1 MMDEYRTAEGEWS
14 AESIAG
20 QNMAGQEM
28 PELPGQE
35 TSGQNQS
42 DRLGIEK
49 KLLSAGKAPDDSGLL
64 RQLSTGINFI
74 TDFWKKHYLEEYIRE
89 GGSKIKFVTGR
100 SGSGK
105 THLLNYI
112 AMTAWEENYVTAAF
126 SARDI
131 WIHDFKEIYTEV
143 LRQCDLLECLRRC
156 SLQIIK
162 NLGFKPEEIPSGL
175 TFMDYLSQNDL
186 GDAITRREIR
196 LQLKSMF
203 LENPV
208 IDNNFAL
215 ACSLLTGGI
224 LGHPLLEEQNRQ
236 MLLAW
241 LEGDKSLKLSS
252 IRGLGLSPVRI
263 TKYNA
268 RHMLRSLAEVVHMA
282 GHSGLFITVDN
293 LEILLSRSSLDPIHY
308 TKLKREDTYESI
320 RQLIDDIDSMK
331 NIMFVFAFDRE
342 LLDNDS
348 AGLKTYQALWMRIQN
363 EVIGE
368 RFNRF
373 TDIVDLDR
381 LAAQEYTPQIL
392 VEMSEKLAE
401 AYTKLGDTVKPISLE
416 TCKSLIEQAKNGSVS
431 LPRLV
436 NMATLGG
443 ENHV

>member
-1 MMDEYRTAEGEWS
+1 MIDEYKTAGYEMNETDMGRPENNIDTPAPPPDRQS
-14 AESIAG
+14 AVRE
-20 QNMAGQEM
+20 
-28 PELPGQE
+28 
-35 TSGQNQS
+35 
-42 DRLGIEK
+42 
-49 KLLSAGKAPDDSGLL
+49 LLSAGKAPEDGKLLL
-64 RQLSTGINFI
+64 RLSVGINFI
-74 TDFWKKHYLEEYIRE
+74 TDFWQKRYLEEYIPE

-100 SGSGK
+100 AGSGK
-105 THLLNYI
+105 THLLNYT
-112 AMTAWEENYVTAAF
+112 AMTAGKEGFVTVGF

-131 WIHDFKEIYTEV
+131 WIHDFKEIYSQV
-143 LRQCDLLECLRRC
+143 FCQCDILECLRLC
-156 SLQIIK
+156 SLQIIR
-162 NLGFKPEEIPSGL
+162 NLGFVPEEIPAGM
-175 TFMDYLSQNDL
+175 TFMDYLSQKDL

-224 LGHPLLEEQNRQ
+224 LGHPLLEDQNRQ
-236 MLLAW
+236 MLLSW
-241 LEGDKSLKLSS
+241 LEGDRSLKLSS

-268 RHMLRSLAEVVHMA
+268 RHMLRSLAEVIRMA
-282 GHSGLFITVDN
+282 GYSGLFITVDN
-293 LEILLSRSSLDPIHY
+293 LEILLSRSSLEPIHY

-320 RQLIDDIDSMK
+320 RQLIDDIDTMK
-331 NIMFVFAFDRE
+331 HIMFVFAFDRE

-348 AGLKTYQALWMRIQN
+348 AGFKSYQALWMRIQN
-363 EVIGE
+363 EVVGE

-392 VEMSEKLAE
+392 MEMSERLADT
-401 AYTKLGDTVKPISLE
+401 YTELGGFARPITLE
-416 TCKSLIEQAKNGSVS
+416 TCRSLIEQAKNGSIS

-443 ENHV
+443 EDNV